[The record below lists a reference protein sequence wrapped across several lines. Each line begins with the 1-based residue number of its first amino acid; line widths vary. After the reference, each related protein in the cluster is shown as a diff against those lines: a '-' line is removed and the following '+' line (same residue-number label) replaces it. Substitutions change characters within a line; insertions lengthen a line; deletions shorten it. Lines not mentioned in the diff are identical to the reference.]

1 MHYFQSEYK
10 YDLNDNKK
18 IKPNYLESNKNKNK
32 KDKVKKE
39 QIITNLKIKKDFDF
53 NKYNLAYSK

>member
-39 QIITNLKIKKDFDF
+39 HNNNKLK
-53 NKYNLAYSK
+53 N